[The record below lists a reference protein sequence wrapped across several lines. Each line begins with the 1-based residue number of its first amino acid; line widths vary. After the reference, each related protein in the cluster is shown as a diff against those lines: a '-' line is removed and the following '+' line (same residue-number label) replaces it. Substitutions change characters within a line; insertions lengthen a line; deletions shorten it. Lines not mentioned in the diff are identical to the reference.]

1 MCASHVRRAAVCA
14 AEARRPRGNPKR
26 ERALFPTTRTCAF
39 LKRCP
44 WNGGFFS
51 FFINARP
58 RKCGRFFTLSSQ
70 QAVAGTKKKRALSFS
85 FGASRPGRDDRSSR
99 NPSSSQTYPIA
110 RRRRRSLARPSLD
123 RPHAFALAREPFSD
137 PTLPAKPAGFAFS
150 SREEKARRAAPLE
163 RRRPLPPRVARA
175 QLCRLAHS
183 CVASPLLV
191 SHASSSSPRTARSA
205 ATRPTRANKRH
216 VSLAAVARVGVL
228 SSAVP

>member
-1 MCASHVRRAAVCA
+1 MNPEALFKLINVMEKPVGGSSPEEAIHPSATQPQREAYQVEPRRQGSCA
-14 AEARRPRGNPKR
+14 ARVEPWVRLRRCTVMKR
-26 ERALFPTTRTCAF
+26 V
-39 LKRCP
+39 
-44 WNGGFFS
+44 S
-51 FFINARP
+51 
-58 RKCGRFFTLSSQ
+58 
-70 QAVAGTKKKRALSFS
+70 GTKTKRA
-85 FGASRPGRDDRSSR
+85 FGASRPDVRSSR

-205 ATRPTRANKRH
+205 ATRLTRANERH
-216 VSLAAVARVGVL
+216 MSLAAVARVGVL